1 VLQALLATYQETDLF
16 QRAIS
21 TARSQA
27 TTLRQQHQEELR
39 AVGGEI
45 GKAEAAID
53 RYLDAFEAGTLR
65 EQQCGRRIEALTVK
79 LVELKTRQDELRDL
93 LDTEH
98 DPTPSPQ
105 ELAELLER
113 VRAAVRHGPL
123 PVRKSLVDALVEEI
137 RVHSRDHIVP
147 VFRLPNGRHR
157 PDGAVRPGV
166 SWVAPT
172 GFEPALPP

>member
-1 VLQALLATYQETDLF
+1 
-16 QRAIS
+16 
-21 TARSQA
+21 
-27 TTLRQQHQEELR
+27 
-39 AVGGEI
+39 
-45 GKAEAAID
+45 
-53 RYLDAFEAGTLR
+53 LDAFEAGTLR
-65 EQQCGRRIEALTVK
+65 EQQCGRRIEALTAK
-79 LVELKTRQDELRDL
+79 LVELKNRQDELRDL
-93 LDTEH
+93 LDSTH

-113 VRAAVRHGPL
+113 VRAAVQHGPL

-137 RVHSRDHIVP
+137 RVRSRDHIVP
-147 VFRLPNGRHR
+147 VFRLPNGRHQ